1 MTAAHPERSVA
12 GASST
17 PERHVDQG
25 SSRAAVV
32 SLREIT
38 DDDRAAIEAL
48 VVTEVQS
55 DYVAS
60 VSESRLEV
68 VDHPDAKPWCRATYA
83 GDDPVG
89 FVMISNGIA
98 VDDTRYVGPYYLW
111 RLLVDHRFQG
121 RGLGTAA
128 LDLVV
133 DHVRTAPTP
142 ARFWSRTSSGRRR
155 PPRCTSSTDSKSP
168 ELFTRASPF
177 SSATSTRPDRPHLR
191 TVGLSEGAGTEGD
204 VMRRQRRSASHGWPG

>member
-1 MTAAHPERSVA
+1 VTAAHPERSVA

-38 DDDRAAIEAL
+38 DDGRAAIEAL

-60 VSESRLEV
+60 VSESLLEA

-83 GDDPVG
+83 GDDPAG
-89 FVMISNGIA
+89 FVMISEGIA
-98 VDDTRYVGPYYLW
+98 VDDTRYVGPCYLW

-133 DHVRTAPTP
+133 DHVRTRPD
-142 ARFWSRTSSGRRR
+142 ARTVLVSHVIGS
-155 PPRCTSSTDSKSP
+155 
-168 ELFTRASPF
+168 ASP
-177 SSATSTRPDRPHLR
+177 AMLYEQY
-191 TVGLSEGAGTEGD
+191 GLKVTGVVHEGEPILERDLYPT
-204 VMRRQRRSASHGWPG
+204 